1 MSSMGSHD
9 SGSRQLDG
17 GRLVGRKPRAD
28 GVGSRRTILHAAASL
43 ATTRGLEGLS
53 IGELAQHIGMS
64 KSGLYA
70 HFKSKE
76 ELELATIETAAEIFD
91 RDVVG
96 PASESPGGLA
106 RVRALSEA
114 FLGHLERR
122 VFPGGCFFATV
133 SVQLASRPGRPRDRV
148 MELLQVRWLGQFT
161 EALGQAVAGGE
172 LPGDTDID
180 QVVFEITAMLIRA
193 NFAWVVT
200 GEKRVLEQARAGIH
214 HVLGRVAGHNAREG
228 RSSGGRATRKRSRS
242 RA

>member
-1 MSSMGSHD
+1 MGSHD

-17 GRLVGRKPRAD
+17 GKLVGRKPRAD
-28 GVGSRRTILHAAASL
+28 GVESRRTILLAAAEL

-53 IGELAQHIGMS
+53 IGELARHIGMS

-91 RDVVG
+91 RDVLG
-96 PASESPGGLA
+96 PAGESPGGLS

-114 FLGHLERR
+114 FFGHLERR

-133 SVQLASRPGRPRDRV
+133 AVQLASRPGRPRDRV
-148 MELLQVRWLGQFT
+148 MELQMRWIAQFA

-172 LPGDTDID
+172 LPRDTDID
-180 QVVFEITAMLIRA
+180 QMVFEITAMLVRA
-193 NFAWVVT
+193 NFTWVLT
-200 GEKRVLEQARAGIH
+200 GETSVLDRARIGISH
-214 HVLGRVAGHNAREG
+214 ILDRAKEPTEREK
-228 RSSGGRATRKRSRS
+228 RSSERRATRDRSRS

>member
-1 MSSMGSHD
+1 MSSVSHRSHE
-9 SGSRQLDG
+9 SGGPDEEKRS
-17 GRLVGRKPRAD
+17 GRKPRAD
-28 GVGSRRTILHAAASL
+28 GVESRRAILLAAANL

-76 ELELATIETAAEIFD
+76 ELELATIETAAEIFE

-106 RVRALSEA
+106 RVRALGEA

-148 MELLQVRWLGQFT
+148 MELLQVRWLGQFA
-161 EALGQAVAGGE
+161 EALGQAVAGDE
-172 LPGDTDID
+172 LPRDTDID
-180 QVVFEITAMLIRA
+180 QMVFEITAMLIRA
-193 NFAWVVT
+193 NFAWVAT
-200 GEKRVLEQARAGIH
+200 GETRVLGQARAGIH
-214 HVLGRVAGHNAREG
+214 HVLGRVAGSGVREG
-228 RSSGGRATRKRSRS
+228 RSSGGGTTRKRSRS
-242 RA
+242 EA